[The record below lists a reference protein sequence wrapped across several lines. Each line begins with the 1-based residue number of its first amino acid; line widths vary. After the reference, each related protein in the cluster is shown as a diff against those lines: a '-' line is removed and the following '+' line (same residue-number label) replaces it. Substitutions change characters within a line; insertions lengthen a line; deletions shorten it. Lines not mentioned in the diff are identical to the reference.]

1 MSLHKCSLQ
10 FGISR
15 TAISNW
21 EEGRTQ
27 SKKRGPPTQL
37 SEDEEKALLQWI
49 YMKGEAGHGVSF
61 MDVRLKVAKICQT
74 RHTLFSN
81 GIPGKSWWDSF
92 RRRHPSLVFRV
103 AEGLDQSRAA
113 RFCPEI
119 VKSLHDN
126 LKKLYNEHNY
136 PPTHIWNAD
145 ETGFQGSRDRGM
157 KVLAKKGVKSVYAIT
172 CDSREWMI
180 VLCCVNAAGQSIP
193 AYYIFKGSCI
203 TSNHIQD
210 CEEGAAM
217 AMQKKAWMKG
227 ELFKAW
233 LQHFDNAITKSIGKD
248 SRHLLILDG
257 HGSHVSLEVVEQAQ
271 AAGIDIMTL
280 PTHTS
285 HKLQPLDVSVFKSL
299 KVQFRKERD
308 IWQQRTTSRQ
318 ASKAELASIVAKAIK
333 TSFTESNIKAGF
345 ETTSIWPFNP
355 SAVDFKGMPCNHI
368 TLINNSEQ
376 VIEEEVSQVPT
387 TPLQDQIEDE
397 AIMALNDMATQFEES
412 MFAAQADV
420 RHQLSFTQLLE
431 QEDIMELG
439 EPSGRHGVV
448 GMEFHF
454 S

>member
-1 MSLHKCSLQ
+1 
-10 FGISR
+10 
-15 TAISNW
+15 
-21 EEGRTQ
+21 
-27 SKKRGPPTQL
+27 
-37 SEDEEKALLQWI
+37 
-49 YMKGEAGHGVSF
+49 
-61 MDVRLKVAKICQT
+61 
-74 RHTLFSN
+74 
-81 GIPGKSWWDSF
+81 
-92 RRRHPSLVFRV
+92 
-103 AEGLDQSRAA
+103 
-113 RFCPEI
+113 
-119 VKSLHDN
+119 
-126 LKKLYNEHNY
+126 
-136 PPTHIWNAD
+136 
-145 ETGFQGSRDRGM
+145 M

-172 CDSREWMI
+172 CDSREWMT

-193 AYYIFKGSCI
+193 TYYIFKGSRI

-217 AMQKKAWMKG
+217 AMQKKVWITR

-248 SRHLLILDG
+248 IRHLLILDG
-257 HGSHVSLEVVEQAQ
+257 HGNHVSLEVVEQAQ

-280 PTHTS
+280 PAHTS

-299 KVQFRKERD
+299 KVQFRKKRD
-308 IWQQRTTSRQ
+308 IWQRRTTSRQ

-345 ETTSIWPFNP
+345 ETTGIWPFIP

-368 TLINNSEQ
+368 SLIDNSEQ

-439 EPSGRHGVV
+439 EQSRRHHTTSHAANQQKKVFIIKMPPLQHPV
-448 GMEFHF
+448 
-454 S
+454 